1 MSIHPLAKE
10 FLDARTAAGTRPVDE
25 LTPDEARAQAN
36 AMISLL
42 GPGEA
47 VEQVRDGSV
56 PGAHGEIP
64 IRIYTPAGSGPFPL
78 LVWFH
83 GGGWVIGNLDTT
95 DITCR
100 LLANGGGCIV
110 VSVNYRHAPE
120 HNFPAAPEDCY
131 AATQWVAAHATELN
145 GDGQRIAVGGASAG
159 GNLAAAVTLMA
170 RDRGDP
176 HVIFQLLMVPV
187 TDFNLDSG
195 SYKSNA
201 EGYGL
206 TRQSM
211 AWFWNQYLRMEA
223 DGANPYASPLRAPD
237 MHGLPHAF
245 VMTAE
250 LDPLHDEGV
259 AYAERLRA
267 AGVPVTHQCY
277 AGMIHGFL
285 GPDAPAD
292 MGRALR
298 TAFGSSKHTLEE
310 DRR

>member
-1 MSIHPLAKE
+1 MPIHPLAQE
-10 FLDARTAAGTRPVDE
+10 FMDSRTAAGSRPVDE
-25 LTPDEARAQAN
+25 LSVDAARAQAM
-36 AMISLL
+36 AMTTLL

-47 VEQVRDGSV
+47 VEQVRDGTV
-56 PGAHGEIP
+56 PSPYGGIP
-64 IRIYTPAGSGPFPL
+64 IRTYTPAGSGPFPI

-83 GGGWVIGNLDTT
+83 GGGWVVGNLDTT
-95 DITCR
+95 DVTCR

-120 HNFPAAPEDCY
+120 NNFPAAPEDAY
-131 AATQWVAAHATELN
+131 AATRWAAQHSAELN
-145 GDGQRIAVGGASAG
+145 GDPARIAVGGASAG

-170 RDRGDP
+170 RDRGGP
-176 HVIFQLLMVPV
+176 PLMFQLLMVPV
-187 TDFNLDSG
+187 TEFNLDSP
-195 SYKSNA
+195 SYKANA

-206 TRQSM
+206 TQQAMR
-211 AWFWNQYLRMEA
+211 WFWDHYLRLAA
-223 DGANPYASPLRAPD
+223 DGANPYASPLRAAD
-237 MHGLPHAF
+237 MRGLPRAF

-267 AGVPVTHQCY
+267 AGARVTHKCY

-292 MGRALR
+292 MGKELRA
-298 TAFGSSKHTLEE
+298 AFAQ
-310 DRR
+310 